1 MAEAEESTEA
11 AEKKGG
17 NKLVII
23 LMVVIIV
30 LLLAVGGVV
39 TWLLLSKS
47 GSHASAG
54 GDKATA
60 EHTEKSADK
69 KHKGAPTSIPL
80 GQPITVNLNKPNDAD
95 LLQVQLTLVTYD
107 TDVDKLV
114 KDNRAEIIN
123 DIMLILSDVKAAN
136 LRTREGKEKLQKQIK
151 DEVNKVLLKY
161 SGKKDMVDNVFFTKL
176 LMQ

>member
-1 MAEAEESTEA
+1 MAEAAEASEETT
-11 AEKKGG
+11 KKGG

-47 GSHASAG
+47 DHKEPAAG
-54 GDKATA
+54 AQTEATQAKAK
-60 EHTEKSADK
+60 EEKP
-69 KHKGAPTSIPL
+69 KGAPISIPL
-80 GQPITVNLNKPNDAD
+80 NQPITVNLNKPNDAD
-95 LLQVQLTLVTYD
+95 LLQVELTLVTFD
-107 TDVDKLV
+107 PKVDEMV
-114 KDNRAEIIN
+114 KQNRAEIIN

-136 LRTREGKEKLQKQIK
+136 LRTREGKEALQKQLK
-151 DEVNKVLLKY
+151 DEINKVLLER
-161 SGKKDMVDNVFFTKL
+161 SGKKDLIDNVFFTKL